1 MKQFENAHCPICNK
15 KFSQD
20 DDIVV
25 CPVCGTPHHRSC
37 YLKEQQCANFDKHET
52 RWFYQTENKHGH
64 EDVGQTCSRC
74 GNENAPDSLF
84 CNLCGTPLQHND
96 MTTPSQTTMPWLKQV
111 MSPLGDLS
119 AKEKLGEFQV
129 ADFAAFIGS
138 NTLYFLP
145 RFKQFQNKKAI
156 SINFPALLAPS
167 IYFLYRKMYL
177 PGIFML
183 IMDLFGITCN
193 TLLYNNSALPDAM
206 LQVIYIASV
215 IISLIRMT
223 VSILSGLFAN
233 RLYYDKAVRTIRRC
247 KKRFTEESQYQSALT
262 KAGSV
267 SMLSVSV
274 GLALLF
280 AGCLGIMYFITML
293 L

>member
-15 KFSQD
+15 NFSQD

-52 RWFYQTENKHGH
+52 GWLYQTENKHGR
-64 EDVGQTCSRC
+64 EDAVQTCSRC
-74 GNENAPDSLF
+74 GNENASDSLF

-96 MTTPSQTTMPWLKQV
+96 VTTPSQTTMPWLKQA
-111 MSPLGDLS
+111 MSPLGDLN

-145 RFKQFQNKKAI
+145 KFKQFQNKKAI

-183 IMDLFGITCN
+183 IMDLLGITCN
-193 TLLYNNSALPDAM
+193 TLLYSNSAFPGHT
-206 LQVIYIASV
+206 LQMIYTVSV

-233 RLYYDKAVRTIRRC
+233 RLYYAKAVRTIRRC
-247 KKRFTEESQYQSALT
+247 KKRFKEESKYKGALT
-262 KAGSV
+262 KSGSV

-280 AGCLGIMYFITML
+280 IGCLGIMHFITML